1 MQLLRIH
8 ALSLSL
14 LVFSSLPL
22 SSLNAQDRVAANSA
36 TSASPATESAKPVP
50 SVHQASLDEIMD
62 RVVEREHSFVATM
75 RSLHPIVETYLQ
87 SFKTDVGGETFPV
100 NDQYF
105 LGRLDVSDGPEDTAF
120 VDQGKAGHRRA
131 SGLASLYS
139 LRFSPRGFAQ
149 MVFLDTDFQKKNYS
163 FTFAGEQFLGEV
175 RCLMIDVEPKKDSG
189 IGRFRGKIWV
199 EDQNYNIVRFDGTY
213 FPAPRN
219 GFYLH
224 FDSWRLNLR
233 PGVWLPAYI
242 YSEESDVKFRLS
254 KTGQFRAQTRLWGYD
269 TKTLN
274 KDSEFTQIQVDSQE
288 PVRDQ
293 SEAASDASPVM
304 AERIWELQAEDNV
317 IERLQKTG
325 LLAPPSEVDK
335 VLQTVANNLLVT
347 NNIESP
353 LGLRCR
359 VLLTTPLESFT
370 IGHTIVVSRGLLD
383 VLPDEASLA
392 MVISY
397 ELSHILLGHAIDTKL
412 AFDDRM
418 FFQDENSFKNLSF
431 KHSLAQEQAAEAKA
445 LELLKTSPY
454 KDKLASAGLFLKAV
468 DRNAPALPNL
478 LRPHLGNGVEQG
490 KWIRMSALLSSSP
503 ELQTRSTE
511 QIAALPLGG
520 RVKLNPW
527 NDELELAKL
536 KPVALTSPREKMPF
550 EVTPFFPYLSRFSAP
565 ASDRTAVN
573 RKPD

>member
-1 MQLLRIH
+1 MRVLYRHLFILL
-8 ALSLSL
+8 A
-14 LVFSSLPL
+14 SSLIATAQGSVSMNGAAMESNSL
-22 SSLNAQDRVAANSA
+22 AGDAGRTAASSGPAFSEIVDR
-36 TSASPATESAKPVP
+36 
-50 SVHQASLDEIMD
+50 II
-62 RVVEREHSFVATM
+62 EREHSFVATM
-75 RSLHPIVETYLQ
+75 RPLHPILETYLQ
-87 SFKTDVGGETFPV
+87 SFKTDSGGETFPV

-120 VDQGKAGHRRA
+120 ADQGKSGHRA
-131 SGLASLYS
+131 GSGLGSLYS
-139 LRFSPRGFAQ
+139 LRFSARGFAQ
-149 MVFLDTDFQKKNYS
+149 MVFVDRDFQKKNYD
-163 FTFAGEQFLGEV
+163 FTLAGEQFLGEV

-189 IGRFRGKIWV
+189 IGRFKGKIWV

-213 FPAPRN
+213 SPAPRN

-233 PGVWLPAYI
+233 PGVWLPAYV

-254 KTGQFRAQTRLWGYD
+254 KAVHVRAQTRLWGYD
-269 TKTLN
+269 AKHLN
-274 KDSEFTQIQVDSQE
+274 NNSEFTQIQLDSQE
-288 PVRDQ
+288 SVRDQ
-293 SEAASDASPVM
+293 SEAASDAGPVM

-325 LLAPPSEVDK
+325 LLAPAGEVDK
-335 VLQTVANNLLVT
+335 VLQTVANNLLAT

-353 LGLRCR
+353 AGLRCR

-383 VLPDEASLA
+383 VLPDEPSLA

-418 FFQDENSFKNLSF
+418 FFQDENSFRNLSF
-431 KHSLAQEQAAEAKA
+431 KYSPAQEEAAEAKA
-445 LELLKTSPY
+445 LELLKNSPY
-454 KDKLASAGLFLKAV
+454 KEKLTSAGLFLKAV
-468 DRNAPALPNL
+468 DHDAPALPNL
-478 LRPHLGNGVEQG
+478 LRPHLGNGVKQG

-520 RVKLNPW
+520 RIKVNPW
-527 NDELELAKL
+527 SNELTLAKL

-550 EVTPFFPYLSRFSAP
+550 EVTPFFPYLSRLSAP
-565 ASDRTAVN
+565 ASEKTAVN

>member
-8 ALSLSL
+8 ALSVSL
-14 LVFSSLPL
+14 LVFSSLSLSPL
-22 SSLNAQDRVAANSA
+22 AAQDGVAASLSVPASSA
-36 TSASPATESAKPVP
+36 DASGKALP
-50 SVHQASLDEIMD
+50 STNRASFDEIVD
-62 RVVEREHSFVATM
+62 RLIERERSFVATM
-75 RSLHPIVETYLQ
+75 RPLHPIVETYLQ
-87 SFKTDVGGETFPV
+87 SFKTDLGGETLPV
-100 NDQYF
+100 NDRYF

-120 VDQGKAGHRRA
+120 VDHDKAGHRA
-131 SGLASLYS
+131 TTGLASLYS
-139 LRFSPRGFAQ
+139 MHFSARGFAQ
-149 MVFLDTDFQKKNYS
+149 MIFLDTDFQKKNYN
-163 FTFAGEQFLGEV
+163 FNFVGQQFLGEV
-175 RCLMIDVEPKKDSG
+175 RCLMIDVEPKKGAG
-189 IGRFRGKIWV
+189 IGRFKGKVWV

-233 PGVWLPAYI
+233 PGVWLPAYV
-242 YSEESDVKFRLS
+242 YSEESELKRLS
-254 KTGQFRAQTRLWGYD
+254 KTGSLRAQTRLWGYD
-269 TKTLN
+269 TKSLN

-325 LLAPPSEVDK
+325 LLAPPGEVDK

-431 KHSLAQEQAAEAKA
+431 KYSPAQEQAAEAKA
-445 LELLKTSPY
+445 LQLLKDSPY
-454 KDKLASAGLFLKAV
+454 KDKLTSAGLFLKAV
-468 DRNAPALPNL
+468 DHDAPALPNL

-527 NDELELAKL
+527 SDELELAKL

-550 EVTPFFPYLSRFSAP
+550 EVTPFFPYLSRFPAL
-565 ASDRTAVN
+565 ASDRTAAN

>member
-1 MQLLRIH
+1 
-8 ALSLSL
+8 
-14 LVFSSLPL
+14 
-22 SSLNAQDRVAANSA
+22 
-36 TSASPATESAKPVP
+36 
-50 SVHQASLDEIMD
+50 
-62 RVVEREHSFVATM
+62 
-75 RSLHPIVETYLQ
+75 
-87 SFKTDVGGETFPV
+87 
-100 NDQYF
+100 
-105 LGRLDVSDGPEDTAF
+105 
-120 VDQGKAGHRRA
+120 
-131 SGLASLYS
+131 
-139 LRFSPRGFAQ
+139 
-149 MVFLDTDFQKKNYS
+149 
-163 FTFAGEQFLGEV
+163 V

-189 IGRFRGKIWV
+189 IGRFKGKIWV

-269 TKTLN
+269 TQNLN

-431 KHSLAQEQAAEAKA
+431 KYSPAQEQAAEAKA

-527 NDELELAKL
+527 SDELELAKL